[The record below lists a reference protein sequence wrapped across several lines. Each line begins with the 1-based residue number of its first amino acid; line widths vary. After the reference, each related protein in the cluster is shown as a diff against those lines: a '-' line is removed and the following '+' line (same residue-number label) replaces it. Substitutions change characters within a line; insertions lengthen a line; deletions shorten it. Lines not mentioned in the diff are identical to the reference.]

1 MARHFNTLCLLI
13 TGIVKGQT
21 SQLSRAAVNA
31 PSKIKTASLVKKFE
45 RWVQNQSVNA
55 DRFFLPFIT
64 QIIALLSLDTYYI
77 IFDGSVVGRD
87 CVTLMASFV
96 YKGRAIPLTWI
107 TINGKKG
114 HFPEELHIQLLAQV
128 RELLPVASDV
138 IIIGDGE
145 FDGVNFLRE
154 IEANQW
160 GYVVRAAHNA
170 VLLTSD
176 NEKINFN
183 ELNPTRGG
191 STIEHDVAFTSKE
204 YEIESAVVWWRTD
217 CKQAIYLISN
227 IYDKAEILM
236 IYTKRFATE
245 TLFSDKKSKGFNVH
259 KSHLSIVARI
269 NSLLIATSIAYIWI
283 VYLGVY
289 CINSRM
295 YETIH
300 RKNRCDFSLFQLGY
314 RLLQYLLTNSLKI
327 PTKITFSNV
336 PI

>member
-1 MARHFNTLCLLI
+1 MLI
-13 TGIVKGQT
+13 TGVVKGQT
-21 SQLSRAAVNA
+21 SQLSRAAINA
-31 PSKIKTASLVKKFE
+31 PSEIKTESLIKKFE

-55 DRFFLPFIT
+55 DLFFLPFVM

-128 RELLPVASDV
+128 KELLPEKADV

-145 FDGVNFLRE
+145 FDGVEFLRAIDE
-154 IEANQW
+154 NEWQ
-160 GYVVRAAHNA
+160 YVVRTAHNSI
-170 VLLTSD
+170 LLTLD
-176 NEKINFN
+176 NEEIKFN
-183 ELNPTRGG
+183 ELTPTRGG
-191 STIEHDVAFTSKE
+191 STIERDIAFTSKE
-204 YEIESAVVWWRTD
+204 YEIESAVVWWRAD
-217 CKQAIYLISN
+217 CKEPIYLISN
-227 IYDKAEILM
+227 IHNKAEILM
-236 IYTKRFATE
+236 IYKKRFTIE

-259 KSHLSIVARI
+259 KSHLSIVARV

-289 CINSRM
+289 CINSKL
-295 YETIH
+295 YEKIH
-300 RKNRCDFSLFQLGY
+300 RKNRCDLSIFQLGY
-314 RLLQYLLTNSLKI
+314 RLLQYLLANSLNI
-327 PTKITFSNV
+327 PAQITFLEE